1 MDTLIHRVALDL
13 FDIGAV
19 RFGQFRLK
27 LHETKPDAPLSPI
40 YIDLRVVRSFP
51 PTFRDIAGILG
62 RMVLKHHP
70 DFVAD
75 VPTAA
80 SPIVGAIACSF
91 NLPMLSPRIDA
102 KSHGLKTRIE
112 GIPKPGASVVLVDDL
127 ITQAQSKIE
136 AVNLLR
142 DHDLKVEH
150 VVVLIDREQGG
161 GDELARHGCS
171 LHAAVTLRCMLDT
184 YVHEQRITDA
194 QRNTVLEYLSKPSSQ

>member
-1 MDTLIHRVALDL
+1 MDNQVHRVVLDL

-19 RFGQFRLK
+19 KFGEFRLK

-40 YIDLRVVRSFP
+40 YIDLRTVRSYP

-62 RMVLKHHP
+62 RMVLKHQP

-75 VPTAA
+75 VPTAV
-80 SPIVGAIACSF
+80 SPIVGVISCSF

-102 KSHGLKTRIE
+102 KSHGAKGKLE
-112 GIPKPGASVVLVDDL
+112 GVAKSGASVVLVDDL
-127 ITQAQSKIE
+127 ITQAHSKIE

-142 DHDLKVEH
+142 QHELNVEH

-171 LHAAVTLRCMLDT
+171 LHAAVTLRSMLDS
-184 YVHEQRITDA
+184 YLKERRITDV
-194 QRNTVLEYLSKPSSQ
+194 QRSTVLEYLSSSGVQ